1 MYNPLNFKINP
12 RFKHFEFSRDHLPT
26 VIKDSLE
33 ENAPLKVLEVGV
45 EYGGYLDIYYPQLK
59 DSVEKFYLVD
69 LWQTE
74 GNDDHFTK
82 FEDRVEQGY
91 ARVKELYG
99 DNPQVEMCKGAS
111 VERAKDFEDEF
122 FDYIYID
129 ADHTKEAVLED
140 LKAWYPKVKKGGI
153 IAGHDTYCD
162 PDNVSFDFFDV
173 EGALEEFFTEE
184 QQENIHLT
192 NEYAYK
198 TWVYIKPEE

>member
-1 MYNPLNFKINP
+1 MFNPLNFNINP
-12 RFKHFEFSRDHLPT
+12 RFKHFDFPREHLPT
-26 VIKDSLE
+26 VVVDTLADRK
-33 ENAPLKVLEVGV
+33 PLTVLEVGV
-45 EYGGYLDIYYPQLK
+45 EYGGYLDIYYPQFEPH
-59 DSVEKFYLVD
+59 VEKFYLVD

-91 ARVKELYG
+91 ARVKKLYG
-99 DNPQVEMCKGAS
+99 DNPKVEMCKGAS

-129 ADHTKEAVLED
+129 ADHTKEAVLQD
-140 LKAWYPKVKKGGI
+140 LNAWYPKVKKGGI

-162 PDNVSFDFFDV
+162 PNNVSYEFFDV
-173 EGALEEFFTEE
+173 EGALEEFFGPEE
-184 QQENIHLT
+184 QEQIHMT

-198 TWVYIKPEE
+198 TWVYIKPE

>member
-1 MYNPLNFKINP
+1 MYNSLNHKINP
-12 RFKHFEFSRDHLPT
+12 RFKHFDFSRDHLP
-26 VIKDSLE
+26 VIVIDTLE
-33 ENAPLKVLEVGV
+33 ENRPLKVLEVGV
-45 EYGGYLDIYYPQLK
+45 EYGGYLDIYYPRMEK
-59 DSVEKFYLVD
+59 YVEKFYLVD

-82 FEDRVEQGY
+82 FTDRVEQGY

-99 DNPQVEMCKGAS
+99 DNPKIEMCKGAS
-111 VERAKDFEDEF
+111 VERSKDFPDEF

-129 ADHTKEAVLED
+129 ADHTKKAVLDD
-140 LKAWYPKVKKGGI
+140 LNAWYPKVKKGGI

-162 PDNVSFDFFDV
+162 PHNISYEFFDV

-198 TWVYIKPEE
+198 SWVYIKPE